1 MNGTCAI
8 INKTQKR
15 VLFFKKGA
23 SGTERMRKPVSFWEK
38 NKKLI
43 LEFLRYVV
51 VGGVAAVVDMAVNY
65 LMLYVVLQGTKD
77 DHGLVAVSV
86 AVGFAVGLI
95 ANFVLSNLFVFKEAE
110 QKEKGQTVG
119 AFLIYVAVGVIGFGM
134 TEGLTLLGT
143 RFIGD
148 TGLWYLLLTCVVKGI
163 VLIWNYVGRK
173 IFVYKGK

>member
-1 MNGTCAI
+1 MNGVCAI
-8 INKTQKR
+8 INETKKR
-15 VLFFKKGA
+15 VLFFKEGA
-23 SGTERMRKPVSFWEK
+23 SGAERMGKAVSFWDK

-51 VGGVAAVVDMAVNY
+51 VGGVSAVVDMAVNY
-65 LMLYVVLQGTKD
+65 LMLYVVFQGTKD